1 MLKNYGNFF
10 ANSLEDMNTIVE
22 ALRSIGYDIAY
33 ISNISGSIVKEEDE
47 PEE

>member
-10 ANSLEDMNTIVE
+10 ANSLEDMDKIAEV
-22 ALRSIGYDIAY
+22 LRSIGYDIAY

>member
-1 MLKNYGNFF
+1 MIKNYGNFF
-10 ANSLEDMNTIVE
+10 ANSLEDMDKIAND
-22 ALRSIGYDIAY
+22 LKSLGYDIAY

>member
-10 ANSLEDMNTIVE
+10 ANNAEDMDKIVND
-22 ALRSIGYDIAY
+22 LKSLGYEIAY